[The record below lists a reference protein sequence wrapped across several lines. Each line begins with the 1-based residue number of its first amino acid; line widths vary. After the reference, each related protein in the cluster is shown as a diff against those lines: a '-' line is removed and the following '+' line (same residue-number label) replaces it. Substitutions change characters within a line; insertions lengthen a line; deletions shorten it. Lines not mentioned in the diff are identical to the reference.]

1 MAPAVGDAIGRV
13 DRNQAASGIRTMYQN
28 SFAAS
33 QRRGIFIAL
42 IAVFGAIA
50 VVLAI
55 AGVYGVMAN
64 VVNQRTN
71 ELGIRIAL
79 GAHPRQIRRLV
90 IRHGGVLIG
99 TGLII
104 GIVLSLGLTRII
116 RSFLFGTSPTD
127 PLTFAAGIILLGG
140 VALIA
145 CYIPAWRASRID
157 AVVALRR

>member
-1 MAPAVGDAIGRV
+1 
-13 DRNQAASGIRTMYQN
+13 
-28 SFAAS
+28 
-33 QRRGIFIAL
+33 
-42 IAVFGAIA
+42 
-50 VVLAI
+50 
-55 AGVYGVMAN
+55 MAN